1 MPKTDAFVNM
11 RSIRH
16 WFVLC
21 LFVIAGLC
29 QAADWPT
36 YQHDYARSGVARES
50 LITPFTDGW
59 VHRSRHAP
67 RPAWRGEAKWD
78 GYNKVYDMKSR
89 QIFDYAYHTVIASG
103 LLYYGSSADDK
114 VYCLDAE
121 TGKIQWV
128 FFTEGPVR
136 LAPTISENRVY
147 VGSDDGHAY
156 CIDAKQGSLI
166 WKTRLG
172 PKDYRIPGNARL
184 ISRWPLRTGI
194 VVIGDTAYCAAGMFP
209 SEGVLITAL
218 DARDGKIKWQKK
230 QNDLPAQGYMLAS
243 HTRLYVPAGRN
254 NPVVISRADGKRIR
268 VVSGQGGTYALLTG
282 DNLVF
287 GPGKTGTLGFVESN
301 QSDQLASFKGNHMIV
316 TPQRSFLQ
324 SDTDLSALDRA
335 RYLELARERR
345 TLKKNQEKL
354 GKAIKNAT
362 NGSER
367 SKLLAEAAQLGL
379 KIDEVQTG
387 MQDCFA
393 WRVASSQ
400 PLSMVLAGQ
409 TLITGGHNEV
419 AAYHAKD
426 GRQLWRGAANG
437 DVFGLA
443 VAQGRLYASTGR
455 GVIHCFKAK
464 GFGKLFNDVTTKK
477 K

>member
-1 MPKTDAFVNM
+1 MFF
-11 RSIRH
+11 IRH
-16 WFVLC
+16 IPALW
-21 LFVIAGLC
+21 LFGVAALG

-36 YQHDYARSGVARES
+36 YQHDYARTGVAGES
-50 LITPFTDGW
+50 LLTPFTSAW

-89 QIFDYAYHTVIASG
+89 QIFDYAYHPVIADG

-114 VYCLDAE
+114 VYCLDAA
-121 TGKIQWV
+121 TGEQRWTV
-128 FFTEGPVR
+128 FTEGPVR
-136 LAPTISENRVY
+136 LAPTIAEGRVY

-156 CIDAKQGSLI
+156 CLDAKSGTLI

-172 PKDYRIPGNARL
+172 PRDYRIPGNARI

-194 VVIGDTAYCAAGMFP
+194 VVIGDLAYCAAGMFP
-209 SEGVLITAL
+209 TEGVLITAIE
-218 DARDGKIKWQKK
+218 AGTGKIQWQQK
-230 QNDLPAQGYMLAS
+230 QTDLPAQGYMLAS

-254 NPVVISRADGKRIR
+254 NPVVLNRADGKRIR

-316 TPQRSFLQ
+316 TPLRSFLQ
-324 SDTDLSALDRA
+324 SDTDLSALDRS
-335 RYLELARERR
+335 RYLDLARKRR
-345 TLKKNQEKL
+345 TLKKRHEQLEGELK
-354 GKAIKNAT
+354 KSKN
-362 NGSER
+362 GGR
-367 SKLLAEAAQLGL
+367 RVQLLQEAAQLGQQL
-379 KIDEVQTG
+379 AQVQDD
-387 MQDCFA
+387 MQICFA
-393 WRVASSQ
+393 WRVASTQ

-426 GRQLWRGAANG
+426 GNRLWQGKADG
-437 DVFGLA
+437 EVFGLA
-443 VAQGRLYASTGR
+443 VADGRLYASTSR

-464 GFGKLFNDVTTKK
+464 HLAN
-477 K
+477 

>member
-1 MPKTDAFVNM
+1 MSFT
-11 RSIRH
+11 RH
-16 WFVLC
+16 FALVC
-21 LFVIAGLC
+21 LSSAAALG

-36 YQHDYARSGVARES
+36 YQHDYARSGVAKES
-50 LITPFTDGW
+50 LLTPFTDGW
-59 VHRSRHAP
+59 THRSRHAP

-89 QIFDYAYHTVIASG
+89 QIFDYAYHPVIADG
-103 LLYYGSSADDK
+103 RLYYGSSADDK
-114 VYCLDAE
+114 IYCLDAA
-121 TGKIQWV
+121 TGELRWAY
-128 FFTEGPVR
+128 FTEGPVR
-136 LAPTISENRVY
+136 LAPTIAGGRVY
-147 VGSDDGHAY
+147 AGSDDGHAY
-156 CIDAKQGSLI
+156 CLDAKRGSLI
-166 WKTRLG
+166 WKTRPG

-184 ISRWPLRTGI
+184 ISRWPLRTGV
-194 VVIGDTAYCAAGMFP
+194 VVIGNTAYCAAGMFP

-218 DARDGKIKWQKK
+218 DTATGKIKWQQK
-230 QNDLPAQGYMLAS
+230 QTDLPAQGYMLAS

-254 NPVVISRADGKRIR
+254 NPVVLSRADGKRIR

-316 TPQRSFLQ
+316 TPSRSFLQ
-324 SDTDLSALDRA
+324 SDTDLSALDRS

-345 TLKKNQEKL
+345 TLKKKHEQL
-354 GKAIKNAT
+354 GEALKKAP
-362 NGSER
+362 NGSR
-367 SKLLAEAAQLGL
+367 RAKLLGEAAQLGQ
-379 KIDEVQTG
+379 KIDAVQAG

-419 AAYHAKD
+419 AAYSAKD
-426 GRQLWRGAANG
+426 GGRLWQARADGE
-437 DVFGLA
+437 VFGLA
-443 VAQGRLYASTGR
+443 VADGRLYASTSN
-455 GVIHCFKAK
+455 GVIHCFE
-464 GFGKLFNDVTTKK
+464 GKRLAN
-477 K
+477 

>member
-1 MPKTDAFVNM
+1 MIF
-11 RSIRH
+11 IR
-16 WFVLC
+16 FFLIFC
-21 LFVIAGLC
+21 FPGTAALG

-36 YQHDYARSGVARES
+36 YQHDYSRSGVARES
-50 LITPFTDGW
+50 LLAPFTAGW
-59 VHRSRHAP
+59 VQRSRHAP

-89 QIFDYAYHTVIASG
+89 QIFDYAYHPVIADG
-103 LLYYGSSADDK
+103 LLYFGSSADDK
-114 VYCLDAE
+114 VYCLDAA
-121 TGKIQWV
+121 TGALRWT

-136 LAPTISENRVY
+136 LAPTIAEGRVY

-156 CIDAKQGSLI
+156 CLDAKSGSLI
-166 WKTRLG
+166 WKTRPG

-184 ISRWPLRTGI
+184 ISRWPLRTGL
-194 VVIGDTAYCAAGMFP
+194 VVVGDTAYCAAGMFP

-218 DARDGKIKWQKK
+218 DAGTGKVKWQQK
-230 QNDLPAQGYMLAS
+230 QTDLPAQGYMLAS

-254 NPVVISRADGKRIR
+254 NPVVLNRADGKRIR

-282 DNLVF
+282 DSLLF
-287 GPGKTGTLGFVESN
+287 GPGKTDTLGLVESN

-316 TPQRSFLQ
+316 TPSRSFLQ
-324 SDTDLSALDRA
+324 SDTHLSALDRA

-345 TLKKNQEKL
+345 TLKKEHERLEGALK
-354 GKAIKNAT
+354 KAA
-362 NGSER
+362 NGSQR
-367 SKLLAEAAQLGL
+367 TKLLGEAATLGQ
-379 KIDEVQTG
+379 KIDAVQAG

-419 AAYHAKD
+419 AAYHARD
-426 GRQLWRGAANG
+426 GRQLWRSAADG
-437 DVFGLA
+437 EVFGLA
-443 VAQGRLYASTGR
+443 VANGRLYASTSQ
-455 GVIHCFKAK
+455 GVIHCFEAK
-464 GFGKLFNDVTTKK
+464 RLAN
-477 K
+477 

>member
-1 MPKTDAFVNM
+1 MFF
-11 RSIRH
+11 IRH
-16 WFVLC
+16 IPALW
-21 LFVIAGLC
+21 LFGVAALG

-36 YQHDYARSGVARES
+36 YQHDYARTGVAGES
-50 LITPFTDGW
+50 LLTPFTSAW

-89 QIFDYAYHTVIASG
+89 QIFDYAYHPVIADG

-114 VYCLDAE
+114 VYCLDAA
-121 TGKIQWV
+121 TGEQRWTV
-128 FFTEGPVR
+128 FTEGPVR
-136 LAPTISENRVY
+136 LAPTIAEGRVY
-147 VGSDDGHAY
+147 VGSYDGHAY
-156 CIDAKQGSLI
+156 CLDAKSGTLI

-172 PKDYRIPGNARL
+172 PRDYRIPGNARI

-194 VVIGDTAYCAAGMFP
+194 VVIGDLAYCAAGMFP
-209 SEGVLITAL
+209 TEGVLITAIE
-218 DARDGKIKWQKK
+218 AGTGKIQWQQK
-230 QNDLPAQGYMLAS
+230 QTDLPAQGYMLAS

-254 NPVVISRADGKRIR
+254 NPVVLNRADGKRIR

-316 TPQRSFLQ
+316 TPLRSFLQ
-324 SDTDLSALDRA
+324 SDTDLSALDRS
-335 RYLELARERR
+335 RYLDLARKRR
-345 TLKKNQEKL
+345 TLKKRHEQLEGELKKSKNGTRRVQLLQE
-354 GKAIKNAT
+354 AT
-362 NGSER
+362 
-367 SKLLAEAAQLGL
+367 QLGQQL
-379 KIDEVQTG
+379 DQVQDD
-387 MQDCFA
+387 MQKCFA
-393 WRVASSQ
+393 WRVASTQ

-426 GRQLWRGAANG
+426 GNRLWQGKADG
-437 DVFGLA
+437 EVFGLA
-443 VAQGRLYASTGR
+443 VADGRLYASTSK

-464 GFGKLFNDVTTKK
+464 HLAN
-477 K
+477 

>member
-1 MPKTDAFVNM
+1 MISP
-11 RSIRH
+11 RH
-16 WFVLC
+16 FPAIC
-21 LFVIAGLC
+21 LFSLVTLG

-36 YQHDYARSGVARES
+36 YQHDYARTGVARES
-50 LITPFTDGW
+50 LLAPFTDGW

-78 GYNKVYDMKSR
+78 GWNKVYDLKSR
-89 QIFDYAYHTVIASG
+89 QIFDYAYHPVIADG

-114 VYCLDAE
+114 VYCLDAA
-121 TGKIQWV
+121 TGEQRWTV
-128 FFTEGPVR
+128 FTEGPVR
-136 LAPTISENRVY
+136 LAPTIAEGRVY

-156 CIDAKQGSLI
+156 CLDAKSGTLI

-172 PKDYRIPGNARL
+172 PRDYRIPGNARI

-194 VVIGDTAYCAAGMFP
+194 VVIGDLAYCAAGMFP
-209 SEGVLITAL
+209 TEGVLITAIE
-218 DARDGKIKWQKK
+218 AGTGKIQWQQK
-230 QNDLPAQGYMLAS
+230 QTDLPAQGYMLAS

-254 NPVVISRADGKRIR
+254 NPVVLNRADGKRIR

-316 TPQRSFLQ
+316 TPSRSFLQ
-324 SDTDLSALDRA
+324 SDTDLSALDRS
-335 RYLELARERR
+335 RYLDLARKRG
-345 TLKKNQEKL
+345 TLKKQHEQLEGELK
-354 GKAIKNAT
+354 KSKN
-362 NGSER
+362 GGR
-367 SKLLAEAAQLGL
+367 RVQLLQEAAQLGQQL
-379 KIDEVQTG
+379 DQVQDD
-387 MQDCFA
+387 MQKCFA
-393 WRVASSQ
+393 WRVASTQ

-426 GRQLWRGAANG
+426 GNRLWQGKADG
-437 DVFGLA
+437 EVFGLA
-443 VAQGRLYASTGR
+443 VADGRLYASTSK

-464 GFGKLFNDVTTKK
+464 HLAN
-477 K
+477 